1 MDDDKFFERL
11 TRDAA
16 ALRYRPDEVALS
28 RIRARIR
35 ERLERPTVAQMLA
48 SWLRPL
54 AATLTAV
61 AIAAVIGITVFDG
74 DETAFG
80 EASVE
85 IVVAGDSY
93 SVGR

>member
-16 ALRYRPDEVALS
+16 ALRHRPDEVALS

-35 ERLERPTVAQMLA
+35 EHIARPTVAQLLA
-48 SWLRPL
+48 AWLRPL

-61 AIAAVIGITVFDG
+61 ALAAVIGITAFDAEETTFG
-74 DETAFG
+74 D
-80 EASVE
+80 ASVE
-85 IVVAGDSY
+85 IVMAGDSY